1 MTRYYHTPTGMRKIN
16 INIGEDVE
24 QMKLSCITSE
34 SLNSKT
40 ILENHLAVS

>member
-1 MTRYYHTPTGMRKIN
+1 MRKIN

-40 ILENHLAVS
+40 ILENRLAVS